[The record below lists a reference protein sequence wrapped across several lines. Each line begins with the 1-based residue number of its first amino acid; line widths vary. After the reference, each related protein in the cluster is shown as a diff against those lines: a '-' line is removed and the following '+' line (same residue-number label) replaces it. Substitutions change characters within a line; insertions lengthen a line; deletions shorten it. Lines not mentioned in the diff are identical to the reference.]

1 MNEITRRHLEY
12 KILSVSRTDSTDND
26 TFTGRVMSGGV
37 RGPGRTLASTPRG
50 RGAWRVRTSA
60 GSRTTSTGAATPP
73 LGALVHASALY
84 RLSSRAPARAARR
97 PPKHHEYRLRA
108 SRVRLQCTR
117 SNFLNSAYRPADTT
131 HKTQRQSL
139 SLRAI
144 FPRRSTCRF
153 DDHSVGAMPHKACHP
168 F

>member
-12 KILSVSRTDSTDND
+12 KILSVSRTDSTDN

-50 RGAWRVRTSA
+50 VAGAGPVPGPERRRPEPQRLGLGRS
-60 GSRTTSTGAATPP
+60 STP
-73 LGALVHASALY
+73 VS
-84 RLSSRAPARAARR
+84 LSSRARAARR

-117 SNFLNSAYRPADTT
+117 SNFVNSAYRPADTT

-144 FPRRSTCRF
+144 FPRRSTCRI
-153 DDHSVGAMPHKACHP
+153 DDHSVGAMLHKACHP